1 LRLKSRF
8 QNLKPHLPLSVPLT
22 RKLKNKQVL
31 KFRDLRLR
39 EFYLV
44 APPLRTKKTRT
55 RSTAKSKR
63 AASQN
68 QSQLIQ
74 LPLKQVQPIRLK
86 QTKSRLYW
94 LR

>member
-1 LRLKSRF
+1 MSLCKIRLKTRYLLLRLKSRF

-55 RSTAKSKR
+55 R
-63 AASQN
+63 
-68 QSQLIQ
+68 
-74 LPLKQVQPIRLK
+74 
-86 QTKSRLYW
+86 
-94 LR
+94 